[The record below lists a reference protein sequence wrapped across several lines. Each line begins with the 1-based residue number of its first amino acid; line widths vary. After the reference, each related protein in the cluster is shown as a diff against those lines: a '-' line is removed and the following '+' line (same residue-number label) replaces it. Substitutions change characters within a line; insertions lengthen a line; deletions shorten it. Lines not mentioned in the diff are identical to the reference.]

1 MKKQTK
7 VTAAK
12 PTKLEKVI
20 AKRFHATWI
29 TRHECE
35 LSEQELLFLAS
46 KNPENLRV
54 IDRLAGLL
62 TPQKSE
68 AINLTFQQ
76 AQSSAYQTPA
86 PAPTYQAPYQPQAQ
100 APQYQPQAPAPA
112 FQAPAYQPP
121 TQAQAP
127 AFQAPAYQPPTQAQ
141 APAYQLDNPDIA
153 IVWEKDKSG
162 KFWETYSFKPE
173 YLLHFGFL
181 EQIKAG
187 KTGSYSIFEKE
198 THKIYVFPTTKGR
211 KVRISISL
219 EATKMLYEDCRQSF
233 KTPQTQPSQA

>member
-7 VTAAK
+7 ATAK
-12 PTKLEKVI
+12 PKLEKVI

-68 AINLTFQQ
+68 AAINLTFQQ

-86 PAPTYQAPYQPQAQ
+86 PAPAPAYQAPAPAYQ
-100 APQYQPQAPAPA
+100 APAPAPA
-112 FQAPAYQPP
+112 FQ
-121 TQAQAP
+121 
-127 AFQAPAYQPPTQAQ
+127 
-141 APAYQLDNPDIA
+141 DNPDNPIE
-153 IVWEKDKSG
+153 WEKDKSG
-162 KFWETYSFKPE
+162 KFWETYHFKPD
-173 YLLHFGFL
+173 YLLRFGFL
-181 EQIKAG
+181 EIIKAG
-187 KTGSYSIFEKE
+187 KNGPYSIFEKDS
-198 THKIYVFPTTKGR
+198 HKIYVFPTTKGR
-211 KVRISISL
+211 KVRIAVNL
-219 EATKMLYEDCRQSF
+219 EETKMLYEDCRQSF
-233 KTPQTQPSQA
+233 KTQVPPQASQA